1 MQSEDLEQ
9 LPLSEAE
16 LAAER
21 EKAELEMAERLSVF
35 GTRLSRISEEQAQK
49 RAPIERRW
57 LEDLR
62 QYHGK
67 YNETE
72 QENLKESS
80 GSAVFVN
87 ITRNKSNAAEARL
100 QGMLFPTDDRNW
112 SIKPTP
118 VPELEDFK
126 NKGPEQAEQASQIIR
141 LAEERSEKMQD
152 EIDDQ
157 LTESKY
163 QARARDMIHEA
174 VVLGTGVLKGP
185 VIVGR
190 TKKRWD
196 TDEFGVST
204 LSTEED
210 LRPAVEH
217 VSIWDYYPDM
227 TGAEE
232 FTFERHRWSKRQ
244 LRDFAKLPGVLQHQL
259 RKVAKQA
266 KASNPTYDRTNE
278 IRAITGLDSV
288 ERENH
293 YEIWEYHGPIKKQEY
308 IDAMMGANEPID
320 EQEID
325 ALNDEIEAVVFFSN
339 HNVLKVVINPMDTE
353 DRPYSVMNWEKDDA
367 SPFGFGIPYL
377 LRDSQKIL
385 NTAWRMM
392 LDNAGQA
399 VTDQIVVN
407 QDIITPADGKWTLG
421 PKKVWKLTETARSVQ
436 EAFAVFETR
445 SHQGEYANIAQMA
458 RQFISEESAMP
469 DIAQGEQGS
478 ATSTASGM
486 NLLMN
491 SANVVLQRAV
501 KNWDDDI
508 TETLIPRFYDWNMQY
523 SRKKEIKGDFKIVAR
538 GSSALLEK
546 EQLADK
552 LMMFANLTSQN
563 EQLIMRRDWEGFD
576 QELCKA
582 LGIQYNSVTLSEE
595 DIAKKQQ
602 EMAQQPPPP
611 DPMAEAKQAEIQLRQ
626 QELQLK
632 AQESQQKAQ
641 REEYKLQLDAQMQQA
656 KLQQDYELKMADIA
670 ARENITVAQLQAK
683 LQMDEKKNQTA
694 RDTAA
699 AKINNETA
707 KINLQATNLNKGFDT
722 F

>member
-21 EKAELEMAERLSVF
+21 EKQELEMAERLSVF
-35 GTRLSRISEEQAQK
+35 GTRLSRLSEEQAQK
-49 RAPIERRW
+49 KAPIEERW

-62 QYHGK
+62 QFHGK
-67 YNETE
+67 YSTDEEEAMRST
-72 QENLKESS
+72 SS
-80 GSAVFVN
+80 STVFVN
-87 ITRNKSNAAEARL
+87 ITRNKSNAAEARI
-100 QGMLFPTDDRNW
+100 QDMLFPTDDRNW
-112 SIKPTP
+112 GIEPTP

-126 NKGPEQAEQASQIIR
+126 KQGPEQAQQAAQLIR

-157 LTESKY
+157 LVESKY
-163 QARARDMIHEA
+163 QAKARDMIHDA
-174 VVLGTGVLKGP
+174 VVLGTGILKGP

-190 TKKRWD
+190 TKQRWD
-196 TDEFGVST
+196 TDEQGVSM
-204 LSTEED
+204 LSVSED

-217 VSIWDYYPDM
+217 VSAWDYYPDM
-227 TGAEE
+227 TGADE
-232 FTFERHRWSKRQ
+232 FIFERHRWSKRQ
-244 LRDFAKLPGVLQHQL
+244 LRDFAKLPGVLQAQL
-259 RKVAKQA
+259 KKVAAEGKGV
-266 KASNPTYDRTNE
+266 NPTYDRMND
-278 IRAITGLDSV
+278 IRSITGLDTLDNK
-288 ERENH
+288 NH
-293 YEIWEYHGPIKKQEY
+293 YEICEYHGPIKKQEY

-320 EQEID
+320 EVELD
-325 ALNDEIEAVVFFSN
+325 ELNDEIEAVVFFSGQS
-339 HNVLKVVINPMDTE
+339 VLKVVLNPMDTE
-353 DRPYSVMNWEKDDA
+353 ERPYSVMNWEKDDA

-399 VTDQIVVN
+399 VTDQIIVN
-407 QDIITPADGKWTLG
+407 QDIVTPADGQWTLG
-421 PKKVWKLTETARSVQ
+421 PKKVWKLTDSARSVQ

-469 DIAQGEQGS
+469 DIAQGEQGA

-486 NLLMN
+486 NMLMN
-491 SANVVLQRAV
+491 SANIVLRRAV
-501 KNWDDDI
+501 KNWDDDV

-523 SRKKEIKGDFKIVAR
+523 SNKPEIKGDFKVNAR
-538 GSSALLEK
+538 GSSALLAR
-546 EQLADK
+546 EQLQEK
-552 LMMFANLTSQN
+552 LMMFANMTAQN
-563 EQLIMRRDWEGFD
+563 EELMMRRDWEGLD
-576 QELCKA
+576 KELAKA
-582 LGIQYNSVTLSEE
+582 LEIPYNNVTLSDE
-595 DIAKKQQ
+595 DIEAKRQQ
-602 EMAQQPPPP
+602 LAQQQPPP
-611 DPMAEAKQAEIQLRQ
+611 DPMAEAKQAEIELKQ

-641 REEYKLQLDAQMQQA
+641 REDAKFQLDAQMQQA
-656 KLQQDYELKMADIA
+656 KLQQDYQLKMADLA
-670 ARENITVAQLQAK
+670 ARENMTVAQLQAK
-683 LQMDEKKNQTA
+683 IQMDERKNQTA

-707 KINLQATNLNKGFDT
+707 KINLQATNLKQGYDT

>member
-9 LPLSEAE
+9 LPLDEAE

-21 EKAELEMAERLSVF
+21 EKAELEMAERLSKF
-35 GTRLSRISEEQAQK
+35 GSHLSRKAEEQAQK
-49 RAPIERRW
+49 RAPIEQRW

-67 YNETE
+67 YSETE
-72 QENLKESS
+72 QSILKDSS
-80 GSAVFVN
+80 GSSVFVN

-100 QGMLFPTDDRNW
+100 QDMLFPTDDRNW
-112 SIKPTP
+112 AIKPTP
-118 VPELEDFK
+118 VPELDDLEK
-126 NKGPEQAEQASQIIR
+126 QGPEVAKQAREIKR
-141 LAEERSEKMQD
+141 LAGERCDKMQA

-163 QARARDMIHEA
+163 QAKARDMIHDK

-190 TKKRWD
+190 TKQRWD
-196 TDEFGVST
+196 TDPTGVST
-204 LSTEED
+204 LTISED

-227 TGAEE
+227 TGANE

-244 LRDFAKLPGVLQHQL
+244 LRDFAKLPGVLQQQVQV
-259 RKVAKQA
+259 VAGLGKGQT
-266 KASNPTYDRTNE
+266 SIHDRMNDV
-278 IRAITGLDSV
+278 RSITGLDSISQS
-288 ERENH
+288 NY
-293 YEIWEYHGPIKKQEY
+293 YEVWEYHGPIKKREY
-308 IDAMMGANEPID
+308 IDAMTSANEPLDEIEID
-320 EQEID
+320 E
-325 ALNDEIEAVVFFSN
+325 LGDEIEAVVFFSG
-339 HNVLKVVINPMDTE
+339 HHVLKVVVNPMDTE
-353 DRPYSVMNWEKDDA
+353 ERPYSVSCWEKDDA

-399 VTDQIVVN
+399 VTDQIIVN
-407 QDIITPADGKWTLG
+407 QEIVEPVDGKWTLG
-421 PKKVWKLTETARSVQ
+421 PKKVWKLTDPARNVQ

-458 RQFISEESAMP
+458 RQFVSEESAMP
-469 DIAQGEQGS
+469 DIAQGEQGA
-478 ATSTASGM
+478 ATSTAAGM

-491 SANVVLQRAV
+491 SANIVLRRAV

-523 SRKKEIKGDFKIVAR
+523 SKKPEIKGDFKINAR

-563 EQLIMRRDWEGFD
+563 EELSMRRDWVGFD

-582 LGIQYNSVTLSEE
+582 LGIQYEPVTLSDD

-602 EMAQQPPPP
+602 ELANQPPPP
-611 DPMAEAKQAEIQLRQ
+611 DPMAQVKQAEMQLKQ

-656 KLQQDYELKMADIA
+656 KLQQDYELRMADIA

-707 KINLQATNLNKGFDT
+707 KINLQAKNIENGWDT
-722 F
+722 Y